1 MSNTIITINRE
12 SGSGGRE
19 IAYRLGEMLGLKVY
33 DKAVLES
40 VAEKY
45 HLTVQEIERIREEK
59 LNFWD
64 DFCQFY
70 RQFSAA
76 GDSYQAENK
85 KVTSRELFYA
95 EAQIMRNLAQQDS
108 CIFVGRSGFHV
119 FKDNPDAMRIFIM
132 ADRKVRINRFAQ
144 RQGIDE
150 EAAAKLIDEVD
161 KARENYTK
169 TFADTSRYD
178 VRNYD
183 LAINVTPFTTE
194 TVAAFL
200 AEGVRRKMK

>member
-19 IAYRLGEMLGLKVY
+19 IAYRLGELLGMKVY
-33 DKAVLES
+33 DKAVLEG

-64 DFCQFY
+64 DFCRFY
-70 RQFSAA
+70 RQFGAA

-95 EAQIMRNLAQQDS
+95 EAQIMRILAQQES

-132 ADRKVRINRFAQ
+132 ADRKVRIKRFAQ

-178 VRNYD
+178 ARNYD